1 MTAVELILDLVK
13 VMLRIVTILPLM
25 LLVTLF
31 MGKRSIGELP
41 VFDFLVILTLGSVV
55 GADIADPEIHHLPT
69 VGAIIGI
76 ALLQKFIAWW
86 KIKNRKVGGYLSF
99 EPTLVIYEGQF
110 HIHNMRKISY
120 SIDNVLQMLRQ
131 KNVFR
136 VEDVH
141 FALVEANGDLSVKL
155 KPDKEVAKVEHIKGS
170 PAQNAIEF
178 PVIIDGII
186 QKEALQYKGLNEA
199 WLREELLMQKIAD
212 VKEVFYAAVNEQNRL
227 HVCLK
232 TSDKTETLPIFH

>member
-1 MTAVELILDLVK
+1 MELIGDLMK
-13 VMLRIVTILPLM
+13 VMLRIVTIMPLM

-76 ALLQKFIAWW
+76 ALLQKIIAWW
-86 KIKNRKVGGYLSF
+86 KIKNRKVGGFLSF

-131 KNVFR
+131 KDVFR

-141 FALVEANGDLSVKL
+141 FALVEANGDMSVKL
-155 KPDKEVAKVEHIKGS
+155 KPEKEAMKVEHNNGS
-170 PAQNAIEF
+170 PVRNAVEF
-178 PVIIDGII
+178 PVIIDGLI
-186 QKEALQYKGLNEA
+186 QKEALHYKGLNEA
-199 WLREELLMQKIAD
+199 WLREELLKQKIAD

-227 HVCLK
+227 HVCLR

>member
-55 GADIADPEIHHLPT
+55 GADIADPEIHHFPT
-69 VGAIIGI
+69 IGAIIGI
-76 ALLQKFIAWW
+76 ALLQKLIAWW
-86 KIKNRKVGGYLSF
+86 KIKNRKVGRYLSF

-131 KNVFR
+131 KDVFR

-155 KPDKEVAKVEHIKGS
+155 KPDKEIAKVEHVKGS
-170 PAQNAIEF
+170 PALNAIEF
-178 PVIIDGII
+178 TVIIDGEI

-212 VKEVFYAAVNEQNRL
+212 VQEVFYASVNEQNRL

-232 TSDKTETLPIFH
+232 TPDKTVTLPIFH